1 MEYLISLLLG
11 FFIAF
16 IGIIPPG
23 MLNMIVAKLSVNETK
38 KTGLLFGYGA
48 AFVVMIQC
56 FVGLYFAKFLES
68 HPVVSENLKK
78 FAVFIFIILTVVF
91 IYNGLKKPKPPKEEV
106 TIKSKKN
113 RFLYGVV
120 LSSFNMFAIP
130 YYVFASLTLS
140 SKNSFDFSPLANFCF
155 VIGAG
160 LGTLLV
166 FYIYAAV
173 FRKIEDKVGF
183 LIKNINFIIA
193 AITGIVA
200 ISSLYKLVSS

>member
-11 FFIAF
+11 FLIAF
-16 IGIIPPG
+16 IGILPPG
-23 MLNMIVAKLSVNETK
+23 MLNMMVAKLSVNENK
-38 KTGLLFGYGA
+38 KAGLLFGYGA
-48 AFVVMIQC
+48 GLIVVLQC
-56 FVGLYFAKFLES
+56 FLGLYFAKFLDS

-78 FAVFIFIILTVVF
+78 FAVLIFIVLTFVF
-91 IYNGLKKPKPPKEEV
+91 IYNGLKPKKEKAEV
-106 TIKSKKN
+106 TIENKKN
-113 RFLYGVV
+113 RFLYGMI

-140 SKNSFDFSPLANFCF
+140 SKYIFKFSTSSNLFF
-155 VIGAG
+155 VAGAG

-166 FYIYAAV
+166 FHIYV
-173 FRKIEDKVGF
+173 SIFKKIENKVGF

-200 ISSLYKLVSS
+200 ISSIYKMVSS